1 MCSGICK
8 LFLSVSPDD
17 LRPDV
22 DGGEV
27 AGDDLSEEEGG
38 DGGDEREADGDD
50 EDAGEGAQAPAHL
63 VVAWPPVEPQD
74 EEAVA

>member
-1 MCSGICK
+1 MPVCH
-8 LFLSVSPDD
+8 PDD
-17 LRPDV
+17 LGPDV

-63 VVAWPPVEPQD
+63 VVAPPVEPQD